1 MPDDDNSDT
10 TDRSMADGETRADPA
25 PARSD
30 EVHDWGAPLWDD
42 TWEGQTGLF
51 GDAHLCAATKKWAD
65 GTVDV
70 LVAHDPHADDG
81 MPTVYAHR
89 HGQDVTPLTVHGP
102 ADDMVKTVTNVWG
115 PPQEETTESRGD

>member
-10 TDRSMADGETRADPA
+10 TDRSIAAGETRVDPA

-30 EVHDWGAPLWDD
+30 EVGDWSAPLWDD
-42 TWEGQTGLF
+42 TWEGQTSLF
-51 GDAHLCAATKKWAD
+51 GDAHLCVATKKWAD

-70 LVAHDPHADDG
+70 LVAHDPYAEDG

-89 HGQDVTPLTVHGP
+89 HRKSVTPLTAHGP
-102 ADDMVKTVTNVWG
+102 AADVVKTVTNVWES
-115 PPQEETTESRGD
+115 PQEETTEFLGT

>member
-1 MPDDDNSDT
+1 MLDDTNSGT
-10 TDRSMADGETRADPA
+10 TDRSIVDGRIQADPA

-30 EVHDWGAPLWDD
+30 EVGDWSAPLWDD

-51 GDAHLCAATKKWAD
+51 GDARLCVATKKWGD

-70 LVAHDPHADDG
+70 LVAHDPYVDDG

-89 HGQDVTPLTVHGP
+89 HGKWVTPLTVHGP
-102 ADDMVKTVTNVWG
+102 ADDVVKTVTSVWG
-115 PPQEETTESRGD
+115 PPQERETE